1 MKFISTTWVG
11 SCLFVAGV
19 EMNWLNFMLAKMWP
33 HIHETLKQ
41 VVAKDLEPKIKD
53 PL

>member
-1 MKFISTTWVG
+1 MD
-11 SCLFVAGV
+11 
-19 EMNWLNFMLAKMWP
+19 WLNFMLAKMWP

-53 PL
+53 PTNTQICIPQKEAEKIFF